1 MNINPDLVI
10 TIIAVILIVTAITF
24 IIKKAVKIALT
35 IVAILIIFYVGYIA
49 TGTDLNEKFHLNK
62 YLKGNT
68 AEIVTGFVD
77 ELRTKQNKLGIVDEK
92 KVYDSLVD
100 GMVKAGNF
108 AIDKLLNSNLEDV
121 AYELA
126 KRIYELGV
134 ENIDKKE
141 LEEAISKQ
149 VKNINPDDLKNLV
162 NQVEEKLQEFKD
174 SDTDLIAE
182 KIAENIRNKKIK
194 NISNEELEAVIS
206 KQIPNATQDEI
217 RKLTEKIQEKLKE

>member
-1 MNINPDLVI
+1 M
-10 TIIAVILIVTAITF
+10 IVTAITF

-134 ENIDKKE
+134 ENIDKKS
-141 LEEAISKQ
+141 LKKQ
-149 VKNINPDDLKNLV
+149 
-162 NQVEEKLQEFKD
+162 
-174 SDTDLIAE
+174 
-182 KIAENIRNKKIK
+182 
-194 NISNEELEAVIS
+194 
-206 KQIPNATQDEI
+206 
-217 RKLTEKIQEKLKE
+217 